1 MDKKYPKV
9 SVPKV
14 LSKTIQYQIM
24 MDIFD
29 PNHDVESKKLIF
41 TEFNTNRLID
51 EQMIYVLGDNYKH
64 NII

>member
-1 MDKKYPKV
+1 
-9 SVPKV
+9 
-14 LSKTIQYQIM
+14 M

-51 EQMIYVLGDNYKH
+51 GQMIYVLGDNYKH